1 MAFELQN
8 IIQSCMLESG
18 ARKAVLI
25 VIAGYADIE
34 TGLARIS
41 RVQLAALA
49 RLSERTI
56 QRVLADL
63 LSDPD
68 LAGLLRL
75 VRPASGRGN
84 AATYLIDLRRL
95 EPLSDAVKAAGRRV
109 FASVPRA
116 MLDIGLS
123 GAKASPANIRAVF
136 GVLDR
141 LLADEGEGG
150 ARRLVQAQRET
161 FETVMAEQG
170 DISVIGRTETGEVI
184 TIRDLDFA
192 RKPASEPL
200 KKAAPE
206 PVEKSPETRRPERGK
221 GDILSGKGDILTY
234 PYNKDIFPSGNNT
247 LARDAREPCGTILAG
262 AATEPG
268 VFVLDAEG
276 VIAHATLCRADRLA
290 MIRDL
295 QGRLARVSP
304 SGLLLIRVQNTAEG
318 EAIAARWL
326 EPLLGWAVDAGLSGV
341 VFDAAVR
348 APP

>member
-109 FASVPRA
+109 FARVPRA
-116 MLDIGLS
+116 MLDIGLC
-123 GAKASPANIRAVF
+123 GAPASPANIRAVF
-136 GVLDR
+136 SVLGR
-141 LLADEGEGG
+141 LLEDEGEGG
-150 ARRLVQAQRET
+150 ARRLVQAHAET
-161 FETVMAEQG
+161 FETVMAEQQ
-170 DISVIGRTETGEVI
+170 DISVIGRTETGEAI
-184 TIRDLDFA
+184 KIRDLDFA
-192 RKPASEPL
+192 QKT
-200 KKAAPE
+200 APE
-206 PVEKSPETRRPERGK
+206 PVEKAPVSRSRGCGKKAGK
-221 GDILSGKGDILTY
+221 GDIASRKGDILTY
-234 PYNKDIFPSGNNT
+234 PHNKDTSPSGNNT
-247 LARDAREPCGTILAG
+247 LGEGPREPCGKIIAAG
-262 AATEPG
+262 ATDARD
-268 VFVLDAEG
+268 FVLDAEG

-290 MIRDL
+290 LIRDL
-295 QGRLARVSP
+295 QGRMARVSA
-304 SGLLLIRVQNTAEG
+304 SGLLMIRVESTAEG

-326 EPLLGWAVDAGLSGV
+326 EPLLGWASVAGLSGV